1 MSFRSLSHSC
11 APPIFYLVRILH
23 SLTVRA
29 LDFSGIADEDA
40 LLAADIYSPFK
51 WRRTFNLGIFA
62 VTNDGADDDAQYLD
76 GDVTS
81 GGAILP
87 LEDAD
92 ACSTISTSNSCSG
105 VAVGAPAASKRA
117 DSRSRPRSRPQ
128 PRPQPQFN
136 RQRPLSN
143 FRPPSLNAAR
153 PPLGSSGRAISV
165 VRQRNES
172 APGHHSTHH
181 QNSHQRQTGNVDAT
195 EPFTPLTSFM
205 VAQSVVQADD
215 GGAGAPAA
223 LSAPAAAAPQEVQRG
238 NSASKLHQR
247 EKGSQSI
254 VSSEINNSKRSILAE
269 YKRFRESGLGPS
281 HAHRAAEIEHEKL
294 ADKRLHDRTR
304 AWTRQFLRRQMAQWC
319 CERLRAGQ
327 PHVRSLA

>member
-1 MSFRSLSHSC
+1 MFHFLRPL
-11 APPIFYLVRILH
+11 F

-29 LDFSGIADEDA
+29 LDFSGVADEDA
-40 LLAADIYSPFK
+40 LLAADLYSPFK

-62 VTNDGADDDAQYLD
+62 VTNDGADGDAQDL
-76 GDVTS
+76 GSDVTNNVV
-81 GGAILP
+81 LP
-87 LEDAD
+87 LEDTAVD
-92 ACSTISTSNSCSG
+92 NAVIASDSTLG
-105 VAVGAPAASKRA
+105 VAGGSSAATKPVA
-117 DSRSRPRSRPQ
+117 SRPRPRPRPQ
-128 PRPQPQFN
+128 PRPQPQLS

-165 VRQRNES
+165 VRQRNAPVSEHQS
-172 APGHHSTHH
+172 ANQ
-181 QNSHQRQTGNVDAT
+181 QNSQQRQTGNLGTA

-205 VAQSVVQADD
+205 VAQSVVQAEGDC
-215 GGAGAPAA
+215 AAAPAA
-223 LSAPAAAAPQEVQRG
+223 LSAPAATTPHEAKRG
-238 NSASKLHQR
+238 AGMSKERRKEKESQSSAS
-247 EKGSQSI
+247 
-254 VSSEINNSKRSILAE
+254 SEHRSPKSSILAE

-327 PHVRSLA
+327 PHVRLLA